1 MLSTVSISKTC
12 GPGASA
18 SSSGALGFLAST
30 SRTAD
35 ESSMGFGPSSR
46 LHLVDSGKTGG
57 GSDMRIASIS
67 MSSFEPLLW
76 VLLRLRSNSSFSD
89 MNESMGRREGRHAG
103 GDDDEGPDISQD
115 FLEDNKFSCTDHK

>member
-1 MLSTVSISKTC
+1 MC

-30 SRTAD
+30 SRMAD
-35 ESSMGFGPSSR
+35 ESSMGFGPSSQLCR
-46 LHLVDSGKTGG
+46 LDFGNTGG
-57 GSDMRIASIS
+57 DTDLRIGSIS

-76 VLLRLRSNSSFSD
+76 VLLRLRSSSSFSD

-103 GDDDEGPDISQD
+103 DDDD
-115 FLEDNKFSCTDHK
+115 